1 MHNKET
7 DSFAREIVQRLIESG
22 LTLAT
27 AESCTG
33 GAIAKEITAVPG
45 CSAVFKGAVV
55 AYSNEVK
62 AAILGVSKETLLAKG
77 AVSEETVKEMVTG
90 ACKALRTDFAVAT
103 SGIAGPGGGTA
114 EKPVGMVWMAA
125 GTGSKVETRL
135 LRMRDNGREKNIALA
150 TQHALLFLLQ
160 FIEHNTQ

>member
-62 AAILGVSKETLLAKG
+62 AAILG
-77 AVSEETVKEMVTG
+77 VSEETVKEMVTG

-135 LRMRDNGREKNIALA
+135 LRMRDNGREKNIAMA